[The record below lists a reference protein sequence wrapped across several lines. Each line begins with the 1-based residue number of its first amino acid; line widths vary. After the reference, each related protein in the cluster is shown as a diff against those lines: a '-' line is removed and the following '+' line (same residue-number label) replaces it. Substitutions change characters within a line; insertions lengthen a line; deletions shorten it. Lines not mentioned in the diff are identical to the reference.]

1 MIQDWEH
8 NMGLLDQKT
17 RLMDTIITD
26 EGRRQLGTGRFVPAF
41 YSFSDAG
48 AVYSI
53 SDTLVTGTVP
63 DSSISTLV
71 AFEAFPLPQDQ
82 VSFEAD
88 DSGGLRVFGNN
99 NYFTSSQGTVR
110 VIGGQLVKGW
120 ENGTPEILSSS
131 ATFASVASTVLG
143 DNTNNFRKL
152 MILKSPDLLYT
163 NRDEFII
170 NTSSITYHINN
181 NTTLAGGVT
190 VGDLEATENLYFDR
204 RLSHV
209 DNFSF
214 LPPVNKADSIT
225 GATQP
230 IGNYAGAISGNRR
243 ILTFNDLKNEFNNI
257 VVANGTTQ
265 ERVELQRTTIHFS
278 ETTITNR
285 IVGQMFEMAN
295 GKVTK
300 LDVVDFGVFLVK
312 NDSPLLPLFPDAVPS
327 PLNPDLVTATTR
339 IHVYF
344 VGKVITDAT
353 GNDKFLNMFSLV
365 FQ

>member
-1 MIQDWEH
+1 
-8 NMGLLDQKT
+8 MGLLDSKQ
-17 RLMDTIITD
+17 RIMDTIITD
-26 EGRRQLGTGRFVPAF
+26 EGRKQLGTGRFIPAF

-53 SDTLVTGTVP
+53 SDTYVTGTVP
-63 DSSISTLV
+63 DSSIATLV
-71 AFEAFPLPQDQ
+71 SFEAFPLPQDQ

-88 DSGGLRVFGNN
+88 DGGGLRVFANN
-99 NYFTSSQGTVR
+99 NYFDTQEGQVR

-120 ENGTPEILSSS
+120 QNGTPQVLSSS

-163 NRDEFII
+163 NRDEFILST
-170 NTSSITYHINN
+170 NSATYHVNDR
-181 NTTLAGGVT
+181 TTLAGGVI

-204 RLSHV
+204 RLSHI
-209 DNFSF
+209 DNFTF
-214 LPPVNKADSIT
+214 LPPINKQDALSA
-225 GATQP
+225 GGHP
-230 IGNYAGAISGNRR
+230 IGNYAGVVNGNRQ
-243 ILTFNDLKNEFNNI
+243 ILTFEDLKNEFNNI

-265 ERVELQRTTIHFS
+265 ERVALQRTTVRFS

-300 LDVVDFGVFLVK
+300 LDVVDFGVFSVQ
-312 NDSPLLPLFPDAVPS
+312 NDSRLLPLFPDAVPV
-327 PLNPDLVTATTR
+327 PLNPDLVTATTKV
-339 IHVYF
+339 HVYF
-344 VGKVITDAT
+344 VGKVLTDAT
-353 GNDKFLNMFSLV
+353 GNNKFINMFSIV
-365 FQ
+365 FQG